1 MPREDSIVASVLRY
15 LNGLEGGV
23 AEKVQG
29 TAYSSGKADIN
40 ACYKGQS
47 IRIEMKTPDN
57 GNKASKKQKVNL
69 LRWRTAGAV
78 AFTAYSLKEV
88 MEHIEPLIKEK
99 AKECTK

>member
-1 MPREDSIVASVLRY
+1 MPREDAIVASVLRY
-15 LNGLEGGV
+15 LNRLEGGV

-57 GNKASKKQKVNL
+57 GNKTTKKQEVNL
-69 LRWRTAGAV
+69 LRWRTAGAL
-78 AFTAYSLKEV
+78 AFSAYSLKEV
-88 MEHIEPLIKEK
+88 IDQLEPLIQEK
-99 AKECTK
+99 AEKCTK